1 MTGPVNL
8 PVIAA
13 GTALP
18 FPAELVLLLAL
29 SVGIAYLC
37 YRVGLV
43 PIAGFLLAGVV
54 VGPGALGLV
63 EDRALIDVLAEI
75 GVILLLFTIGIE
87 FKLEKL
93 AQIGREVFVG
103 GGLQVG
109 LTVAIVSLG
118 LLVFGVP
125 VSIGIYTGFLV
136 ALSSTAIVL
145 GLLADRA
152 ESDTPTGQ
160 LSLAVLIFQDLAI
173 IAMVLLVPMLGGEG
187 GSGLD
192 VALALGKAVL
202 LIAAVLLLARSVVPW
217 ILRKVAY
224 ARRTELFL
232 LTVVAICFG
241 TAWVTSLAG
250 VSLALGA
257 FLAGLVVSESAY
269 SEYALSEVLP
279 LRTLF
284 NAVFFVSVG
293 MLLDIR
299 FVVDNAMLVLGAVA
313 VVLIAKGLITGASVL
328 LMGYPVRIAAAVSLS
343 LVQIG
348 EFSFVLDR
356 AGRTV
361 GLSPMGL
368 GTTGEQAFIAV
379 TVLLMIATPGLM
391 KAGRP
396 LGEWLERTPVGRLGR
411 RKMPAADGPRKIE
424 DHVIVIGYGLAGRR
438 LSRLLREVQI
448 PFEVIDL
455 NPRSLEVAEA
465 DGVDMLVGD
474 ASRLPILQHAA
485 VDRAKLLVVAI
496 NDPSAALRIVQQA
509 HLANPTLQIIV
520 RTRFIRDVEAL
531 HELGADVV
539 VPEELETAVRIFA
552 QVLGAYMVPR
562 DEIEEK
568 IRTLRADDYGIFRGS
583 IQEAHLMVLQGL
595 DEEGLHTRA
604 VAVRPGA
611 PVEGKTL
618 AEMRLRAD
626 HGLTVL
632 AIRRDGRTLANP
644 DGSFRVQ
651 PGDRLVLIGSADQ
664 FVACADLFRETSPPA
679 GA

>member
-1 MTGPVNL
+1 MSVPMDI

-37 YRVGLV
+37 YRIGLV
-43 PIAGFLLAGVV
+43 PIAGFLLAGVI

-63 EDRALIDVLAEI
+63 EDRELVDVLAEI

-87 FKLEKL
+87 FKLQKL
-93 AQIGREVFVG
+93 ARIGREVFVG

-109 LTVAIVSLG
+109 LTIAVVALG
-118 LLVFGVP
+118 LLAFGVP
-125 VSIGIYTGFLV
+125 ANVGIYTGFLV

-145 GLLADRA
+145 GLLGDRA
-152 ESDTPTGQ
+152 ESDSPTGQ

-173 IAMVLLVPMLGGEG
+173 IAMVLLVPMLAGQGGT
-187 GSGLD
+187 GLD
-192 VALALGKAVL
+192 VIWALGKA
-202 LIAAVLLLARSVVPW
+202 AVLIGVVLVLARNVVPW
-217 ILRKVAY
+217 ILSKVAL
-224 ARRTELFL
+224 ARRPELFL

-293 MLLDIR
+293 MLLDLL
-299 FVVDNAMLVLGAVA
+299 FVAENVLLVLGAVV
-313 VVLIAKGLITGASVL
+313 VVLVIKGVVSGASVL
-328 LMGYPVRIAAAVSLS
+328 LMGYPVRIAAAVSLT

-356 AGRTV
+356 AGRAV
-361 GLSPMGL
+361 GISPVGW
-368 GTTGEQAFIAV
+368 GTAGEQTFIAV

-391 KAGRP
+391 TLGRP
-396 LGEWLERTPVGRLGR
+396 FGEWLERTPVGRLGR
-411 RKMPAADGPRKIE
+411 RSMPGGEAPLKIE
-424 DHVIVIGYGLAGRR
+424 DHVIVVGYGPAGRR
-438 LSRLLREVQI
+438 LGRVLREVGI

-455 NPRSLEVAEA
+455 NPRSLEAAEK
-465 DGVDMLVGD
+465 DGVDLLVGD
-474 ASRLPILQHAA
+474 ASRLAILEHAA
-485 VDRAKLLVVAI
+485 VRRAKLLVVAV
-496 NDPSAALRIVQQA
+496 NDSSATLRIVQQA

-520 RTRFIRDVEAL
+520 RTRFIRDVEVL
-531 HELGADVV
+531 HEMGADVV
-539 VPEELETAVRIFA
+539 VPEELETSVRIFA
-552 QVLGAYMVPR
+552 QVLGAYMIPR
-562 DEIEEK
+562 EEIEDK
-568 IRTLRADDYGIFRGS
+568 IRALRADDYGIFRGS

-604 VAVRPGA
+604 VAVREGA
-611 PVEGKTL
+611 PVAGKTL
-618 AEMRLRAD
+618 GELRLRAD
-626 HGLTVL
+626 HGITVL
-632 AIRRDGRTLANP
+632 AIRREGRTLANP
-644 DGSFRVQ
+644 DGSFRVE

-664 FVACADLFRETSPPA
+664 FVTCAALFRERRVDNHA
-679 GA
+679 